1 MKDKERIEMVR
12 LKERTGGFH
21 KYVDS
26 ALVHNP
32 DPSSHHYI
40 NGKAFEFL
48 SKDRERPF

>member
-40 NGKAFEFL
+40 NGKRLNFSFF
-48 SKDRERPF
+48 RERPF